1 MRNALSDKGGALIE
15 FAIVLPILVVLSLG
29 TADYGGA
36 VNLATKLNNAA
47 RAGAQYGL
55 AHPADTCGIV
65 AAVTGATNDSTTG
78 MTVNVFQGP
87 TTSSSAAI
95 SGCSNAT
102 APVAYYCT
110 CSDSGSTATVQDCTT
125 GTCASPAYK
134 NFYVGVSVTQT
145 YRPTLAVSRLA
156 ITGSTGL
163 PASTGISMTGKAVI
177 QFQ

>member
-1 MRNALSDKGGALIE
+1 MRCPRSDEGGALIE
-15 FAIVLPILVVLSLG
+15 FALVLPILVLLSLG
-29 TADYGGA
+29 VADYGA
-36 VNLATKLNNAA
+36 AANLATKLNNAA

-55 AHPADTCGIV
+55 SHPADTCGIA

-78 MTVNVFQGP
+78 MTVKVFQGP
-87 TTSSSAAI
+87 TTSSSVTL
-95 SGCSNAT
+95 SGCSNPT

-110 CSDSGSTATVQDCTT
+110 CSDSSSTATVQDCTT

-145 YRPTLAVSRLA
+145 YHPTLAVSRLA

-163 PASTGISMTGKAVI
+163 PASSGIAMTGKAVI